1 MAMARVMLRE
11 AEKVMFMRGKM
22 PFGHRSTYT
31 GVVHVMTPK
40 PFNSISNQYHKLKF
54 SSVIQG
60 SC

>member
-31 GVVHVMTPK
+31 GVVHVMTPN
-40 PFNSISNQYHKLKF
+40 PFNSSSHKSAF
-54 SSVIQG
+54 TRSHIT
-60 SC
+60 

>member
-40 PFNSISNQYHKLKF
+40 PFNSSFNQYHQFNL
-54 SSVIQG
+54 IA
-60 SC
+60 